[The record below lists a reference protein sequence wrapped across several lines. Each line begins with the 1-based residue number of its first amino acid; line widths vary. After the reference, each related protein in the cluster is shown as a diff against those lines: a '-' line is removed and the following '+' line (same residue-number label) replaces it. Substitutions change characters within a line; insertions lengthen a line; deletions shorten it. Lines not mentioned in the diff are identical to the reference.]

1 MNKIEKLT
9 QAITDFFAE
18 KGQHYGYDDE
28 TIKEMLRTIDF
39 HALHRLIRREAVP
52 VRSFIVGGEM
62 PDILRYRGSDLLPYK
77 AICIYSNEDFVAECH
92 CLEQEH
98 RLELWLMEDM
108 TIAVTSCMMTEFG
121 GGAYFCEYR
130 EYKGDKWPDTEVCM
144 DVDDLLECIQSICA
158 QDDEMY
164 IYEP

>member
-39 HALHRLIRREAVP
+39 HALHRLIRREVVP

-62 PDILRYRGSDLLPYK
+62 PDILRYRGSDLLPQRRSASTPTRTLLQS
-77 AICIYSNEDFVAECH
+77 AIVWSRNTGWNY
-92 CLEQEH
+92 
-98 RLELWLMEDM
+98 
-108 TIAVTSCMMTEFG
+108 G
-121 GGAYFCEYR
+121 
-130 EYKGDKWPDTEVCM
+130 
-144 DVDDLLECIQSICA
+144 
-158 QDDEMY
+158 
-164 IYEP
+164 

>member
-1 MNKIEKLT
+1 MNKIDKLT
-9 QAITDFFAE
+9 QAITDFFTE

-121 GGAYFCEYR
+121 SGAYFCEYR
-130 EYKGDKWPDTEVCM
+130 EHKGDKWPDTEVCM

>member
-9 QAITDFFAE
+9 QAITDFFTE
-18 KGQHYGYDDE
+18 KGRHYGYDDE
-28 TIKEMLRTIDF
+28 TIKEMLHTIDF
-39 HALHRLIRREAVP
+39 HALHRFIRREGVT
-52 VRSFIVGGEM
+52 VRTYMVGGEM
-62 PDILRYRGSDLLPYK
+62 PDILRYRGSDLLPNK

-98 RLELWLMEDM
+98 RLELWLTEDM
-108 TIAVTSCMMTEFG
+108 AIAVTSCMMSEFG

-130 EYKGDKWPDTEVCM
+130 EHKGDKWPDTEVCM
-144 DVDDLLECIQSICA
+144 DLDDLLEAILTICA
-158 QDDEMY
+158 GDDELH